1 MKFLQKKKKGIGGL
15 LFLLTVAIGTLTLG
29 ATTALCTRNNIKYI
43 VNQSA
48 YFVVNKAA
56 VNLYN
61 TNAPSGTYSSI
72 ARVRK
77 SNYVPNDDYNHMLED
92 TIPGVIDGWSSAIN
106 VHWDKDTK
114 TASCLEGDIGSITVH
129 GHNVSMFNGASED
142 YNICP
147 NEIRVILER

>member
-1 MKFLQKKKKGIGGL
+1 MKFLQKTKKGTGGL

-29 ATTALCTRNNIKYI
+29 TTTALCTRNNIKFI
-43 VNQSA
+43 VNQTA

-77 SNYVPNDDYNHMLED
+77 SNYVPNDDYNHILDD
-92 TIPGVIDGWSSAIN
+92 TINIIDGGSSAIN
-106 VHWDKDTK
+106 IHWNKDTK
-114 TASCLEGDIGSITVH
+114 TASCLEGDIGTITVN
-129 GHNVSMFNGASED
+129 GHNVSMFNGHDENYYIA
-142 YNICP
+142 P
-147 NEIRVILER
+147 NEIRIILER